1 MTTPDPHNPA
11 HPDAKA
17 HSEGGMDYLVTR
29 QRKLVTV
36 YLPLAVFSFV
46 L

>member
-1 MTTPDPHNPA
+1 MTAQDPHNPA
-11 HPDAKA
+11 QPGAAA

-36 YLPLAVFSFV
+36 YLPLAVFT
-46 L
+46 